1 MGNSLK
7 GGIFM
12 KKYNITTLILMIL
25 VCLGPPLN
33 LLFEYFVL
41 HQNPSPVLW
50 GTTIFSLVGL
60 LLFIIFYI
68 KILK

>member
-1 MGNSLK
+1 
-7 GGIFM
+7 M

-41 HQNPSPVLW
+41 HQNPSTVLW
-50 GTTIFSLVGL
+50 GDNNFLTGRTITFYHL
-60 LLFIIFYI
+60 LY
-68 KILK
+68 

>member
-1 MGNSLK
+1 ME
-7 GGIFM
+7 
-12 KKYNITTLILMIL
+12 KYNITTLILMIL

-50 GTTIFSLVGL
+50 GTTIFSLTGL
-60 LLFIIFYI
+60 LLFIIYYI

>member
-1 MGNSLK
+1 
-7 GGIFM
+7 M

-50 GTTIFSLVGL
+50 GYNDFLADRLTAFHHL
-60 LLFIIFYI
+60 LYKNI
-68 KILK
+68 KVIMCLNMQL